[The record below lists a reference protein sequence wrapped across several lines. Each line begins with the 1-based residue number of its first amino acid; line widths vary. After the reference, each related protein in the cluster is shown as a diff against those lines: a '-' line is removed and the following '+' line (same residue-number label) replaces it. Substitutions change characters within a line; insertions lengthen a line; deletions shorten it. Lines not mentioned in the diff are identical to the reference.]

1 MSRNAWTKPMQFF
14 TAPGLTW
21 ETAFKKTKIKLD
33 LLTYIDMLLLV
44 KKGISGGTCHAIP
57 RYAKAN
63 NR

>member
-1 MSRNAWTKPMQFF
+1 MGNSFQKDQN
-14 TAPGLTW
+14 
-21 ETAFKKTKIKLD
+21 KTRS
-33 LLTYIDMLLLV
+33 LTYIDMLLLV